1 MTVMVPALPSPV
13 VSRRFRFVSI
23 HVGRSRCTI
32 RQPRHPDAEEPRMNA
47 TLLKRLIVL
56 GLSGHCVLALATA
69 TGTQT
74 EAVDCSQ
81 VPGTQATLNAC
92 AFQDFE
98 SATAAYSAAYKT
110 LSQSVGNQQRKLLR
124 QVQTEWIQY
133 RVKACEFEKSGV
145 EGGSAAPMINW
156 QCQARM
162 TRERTAE
169 LQRFLDCKE
178 GDLSCVR
185 QPK

>member
-1 MTVMVPALPSPV
+1 
-13 VSRRFRFVSI
+13 
-23 HVGRSRCTI
+23 
-32 RQPRHPDAEEPRMNA
+32 MNA
-47 TLLKRLIVL
+47 TLLKRLFIL
-56 GLSGHCVLALATA
+56 GLTCHGALALAT
-69 TGTQT
+69 GPKP
-74 EAVDCSQ
+74 EPVDCSKT
-81 VPGTQATLNAC
+81 PGTQSALNAC

-98 SATAAYSAAYKT
+98 NATAAYSAAYKT
-110 LSQSVGNQQRKLLR
+110 LSQSVGNKQRQLLR

-133 RVKACEFEKSGV
+133 RV
-145 EGGSAAPMINW
+145 APMINW

>member
-1 MTVMVPALPSPV
+1 MKV
-13 VSRRFRFVSI
+13 
-23 HVGRSRCTI
+23 
-32 RQPRHPDAEEPRMNA
+32 
-47 TLLKRLIVL
+47 TLLKSLLI
-56 GLSGHCVLALATA
+56 LSLAGHAAIALATT
-69 TGTQT
+69 TGIPVT
-74 EAVDCSQ
+74 AMDCKQ
-81 VPGTQATLNAC
+81 VPTTQSQLNAC

-98 SATAAYSAAYKT
+98 SATAAYSATYKT

-124 QVQTEWIQY
+124 QVQTEWIRY
-133 RVKACEFEKSGV
+133 RVKACEFEKSGI

-169 LQRFLDCKE
+169 LQRFLNCKE

-185 QPK
+185 QPR

>member
-1 MTVMVPALPSPV
+1 
-13 VSRRFRFVSI
+13 
-23 HVGRSRCTI
+23 
-32 RQPRHPDAEEPRMNA
+32 MNV
-47 TLLKRLIVL
+47 TLLKRLFIL
-56 GLSGHCVLALATA
+56 GLTCQGALALATA
-69 TGTQT
+69 TGPKP
-74 EAVDCSQ
+74 EPVDCSKT
-81 VPGTQATLNAC
+81 PGTQSALNAC

-98 SATAAYSAAYKT
+98 HATAAYSAAYKT
-110 LSQSVGNQQRKLLR
+110 LSQSVGNTQRKLLR

-133 RVKACEFEKSGV
+133 RVKACEFEKSGI

-185 QPK
+185 QPR

>member
-1 MTVMVPALPSPV
+1 
-13 VSRRFRFVSI
+13 
-23 HVGRSRCTI
+23 
-32 RQPRHPDAEEPRMNA
+32 MNA
-47 TLLKRLIVL
+47 TQLKRLFIL
-56 GLSGHCVLALATA
+56 GLTCHGALALATA
-69 TGTQT
+69 TGPKP
-74 EAVDCSQ
+74 VDCSKT
-81 VPGTQATLNAC
+81 PGTQSALNAC

-98 SATAAYSAAYKT
+98 NATAAYSAAYKT
-110 LSQSVGNQQRKLLR
+110 LSQSVGNKQRQLLR

-133 RVKACEFEKSGV
+133 RVKACEFEKSGI

-185 QPK
+185 QAR

>member
-1 MTVMVPALPSPV
+1 MKT
-13 VSRRFRFVSI
+13 
-23 HVGRSRCTI
+23 
-32 RQPRHPDAEEPRMNA
+32 
-47 TLLKRLIVL
+47 TLLKHLIAL
-56 GLSGHCVLALATA
+56 GLASHCALALSTA
-69 TGTQT
+69 TGPK
-74 EAVDCSQ
+74 AAPVDCSKT
-81 VPGTQATLNAC
+81 PGTQSELNAC

-98 SATAAYSAAYKT
+98 QATATYSAAYKT
-110 LSQSVGNQQRKLLR
+110 LSQSVGNKQRQLLR

-145 EGGSAAPMINW
+145 EGGSIAPMINW

-185 QPK
+185 QPR

>member
-1 MTVMVPALPSPV
+1 MKA
-13 VSRRFRFVSI
+13 
-23 HVGRSRCTI
+23 
-32 RQPRHPDAEEPRMNA
+32 A
-47 TLLKRLIVL
+47 LLKSLFIL
-56 GLSGHCVLALATA
+56 GLTGQCVLSLATA
-69 TGTQT
+69 TGTKT

-81 VPGTQATLNAC
+81 VPGTQSALNAC
-92 AFQDFE
+92 AYQDFE
-98 SATAAYSAAYKT
+98 NATAAYSTAYKT
-110 LSQSVGNQQRKLLR
+110 LSQSVGNKQRQLLR

-133 RVKACEFEKSGV
+133 RVKACEFEKSGI

-185 QPK
+185 QPR

>member
-1 MTVMVPALPSPV
+1 MFSSLKQRCAALCMS
-13 VSRRFRFVSI
+13 
-23 HVGRSRCTI
+23 
-32 RQPRHPDAEEPRMNA
+32 
-47 TLLKRLIVL
+47 LL
-56 GLSGHCVLALATA
+56 SACALASA
-69 TGTQT
+69 SGTP
-74 EAVDCSQ
+74 APAIDCSQ
-81 VPGTQATLNAC
+81 VPGTQTALNAC

-98 SATAAYSAAYKT
+98 NATAAYSLAYKT
-110 LSQSVGNQQRKLLR
+110 LSQSVGNPQRKLLR

-133 RVKACEFEKSGV
+133 RVKACEFEKSGI

-169 LQRFLDCKE
+169 LQRFLDCQE

-185 QPK
+185 QPR

>member
-1 MTVMVPALPSPV
+1 MKA
-13 VSRRFRFVSI
+13 
-23 HVGRSRCTI
+23 
-32 RQPRHPDAEEPRMNA
+32 A
-47 TLLKRLIVL
+47 LLKSLFIL
-56 GLSGHCVLALATA
+56 GLTGHCVLSLATA
-69 TGTQT
+69 TGTKT

-81 VPGTQATLNAC
+81 VPGTQSALNAC
-92 AFQDFE
+92 AYQDFE
-98 SATAAYSAAYKT
+98 NATAAYSTAYKT
-110 LSQSVGNQQRKLLR
+110 LSQSVGNKQRQLLR

-133 RVKACEFEKSGV
+133 RVKACEFEKSGI

-185 QPK
+185 QPR

>member
-1 MTVMVPALPSPV
+1 MKTA
-13 VSRRFRFVSI
+13 
-23 HVGRSRCTI
+23 
-32 RQPRHPDAEEPRMNA
+32 
-47 TLLKRLIVL
+47 LLKRLMVV
-56 GLSGHCVLALATA
+56 GLTTQCLLALATA
-69 TGTQT
+69 TGPKP
-74 EAVDCSQ
+74 EPVDCSKT
-81 VPGTQATLNAC
+81 PGTQSDLNAC

-98 SATAAYSAAYKT
+98 QATAAYSSTYKT
-110 LSQSVGNQQRKLLR
+110 LSQSVGNKQRQLLR
-124 QVQTEWIQY
+124 QVQTEWLQY
-133 RVKACEFEKSGV
+133 RVKACEFEKSGI

-169 LQRFLDCKE
+169 LQRFLDCQE

>member
-1 MTVMVPALPSPV
+1 MKA
-13 VSRRFRFVSI
+13 
-23 HVGRSRCTI
+23 
-32 RQPRHPDAEEPRMNA
+32 A
-47 TLLKRLIVL
+47 LLKSLFIL
-56 GLSGHCVLALATA
+56 GLTSHCVLSLATA
-69 TGTQT
+69 TGTKT

-81 VPGTQATLNAC
+81 VPGTQSALNAC
-92 AFQDFE
+92 AHQDFE
-98 SATAAYSAAYKT
+98 NATAAYSAAYKT
-110 LSQSVGNQQRKLLR
+110 LSQSVGNKQRQLLR

-133 RVKACEFEKSGV
+133 RVKACEFEKSGI

-185 QPK
+185 QPR

>member
-1 MTVMVPALPSPV
+1 MKT
-13 VSRRFRFVSI
+13 
-23 HVGRSRCTI
+23 
-32 RQPRHPDAEEPRMNA
+32 
-47 TLLKRLIVL
+47 TLLKRLLAL
-56 GLSGHCVLALATA
+56 GLASHCALALATS
-69 TGTQT
+69 TGNKT
-74 EAVDCSQ
+74 EPVDCSKA
-81 VPGTQATLNAC
+81 PGTQSALNAC

-98 SATAAYSAAYKT
+98 AATAAYSTAYKT

-133 RVKACEFEKSGV
+133 RVKACEFEKSGI

-185 QPK
+185 QPR

>member
-1 MTVMVPALPSPV
+1 MK
-13 VSRRFRFVSI
+13 
-23 HVGRSRCTI
+23 
-32 RQPRHPDAEEPRMNA
+32 A
-47 TLLKRLIVL
+47 TLLKRLFVL
-56 GLSGHCVLALATA
+56 GLSCHCALALATA
-69 TGTQT
+69 TGNQS
-74 EAVDCSQ
+74 EPVDCSKT
-81 VPGTQATLNAC
+81 PGTQSALNAC

-98 SATAAYSAAYKT
+98 NASAAYSTAYKT

-124 QVQTEWIQY
+124 QVQTEWLQY
-133 RVKACEFEKSGV
+133 RVKACEFEKSGI

-156 QCQARM
+156 QCQARL

-185 QPK
+185 QPR

>member
-1 MTVMVPALPSPV
+1 MFSDLKQGCTALWLS
-13 VSRRFRFVSI
+13 
-23 HVGRSRCTI
+23 
-32 RQPRHPDAEEPRMNA
+32 
-47 TLLKRLIVL
+47 TLCA
-56 GLSGHCVLALATA
+56 GALATA
-69 TGTQT
+69 AGAPTA
-74 EAVDCSQ
+74 AVDCAK
-81 VPGTQATLNAC
+81 VPGTQMELNAC

-98 SATAAYSAAYKT
+98 AATAACSAAYRT
-110 LSQSVGNQQRKLLR
+110 LSQSVGNPQRKLLR

-133 RVKACEFEKSGV
+133 RVKACEFEKSGI

-169 LQRFLDCKE
+169 LQRFLDCQE

-185 QPK
+185 QPR

>member
-1 MTVMVPALPSPV
+1 MQT
-13 VSRRFRFVSI
+13 
-23 HVGRSRCTI
+23 
-32 RQPRHPDAEEPRMNA
+32 
-47 TLLKRLIVL
+47 TLLKNLLTL
-56 GLSGHCVLALATA
+56 GLAGHCALALATA
-69 TGTQT
+69 TGPK
-74 EAVDCSQ
+74 ADDVDCSK
-81 VPGTQATLNAC
+81 VPGTQSALNAC

-98 SATAAYSAAYKT
+98 KATAAYSATYKT
-110 LSQSVGNQQRKLLR
+110 LSQSVGNKQRQLLR
-124 QVQTEWIQY
+124 QVQTGWIQY
-133 RVKACEFEKSGV
+133 RVKACEFEKSGL

>member
-1 MTVMVPALPSPV
+1 MKT
-13 VSRRFRFVSI
+13 
-23 HVGRSRCTI
+23 
-32 RQPRHPDAEEPRMNA
+32 
-47 TLLKRLIVL
+47 TLLKRLLVL
-56 GLSGHCVLALATA
+56 GLACHCALALATA
-69 TGTQT
+69 TGTPT
-74 EAVDCSQ
+74 EAVDCSKT
-81 VPGTQATLNAC
+81 PGTQSALNAC

-98 SATAAYSAAYKT
+98 AATAAYSAVYKT

-133 RVKACEFEKSGV
+133 RVKACEFEKSGI
-145 EGGSAAPMINW
+145 EGGSAAPMVTW

-185 QPK
+185 QPR

>member
-1 MTVMVPALPSPV
+1 MKTK
-13 VSRRFRFVSI
+13 
-23 HVGRSRCTI
+23 
-32 RQPRHPDAEEPRMNA
+32 
-47 TLLKRLIVL
+47 LLKRLLAL
-56 GLSGHCVLALATA
+56 GLVSHGALALATA
-69 TGTQT
+69 TGNQT
-74 EAVDCSQ
+74 EPVDCSKT
-81 VPGTQATLNAC
+81 PGTQSALNAC

-98 SATAAYSAAYKT
+98 TATAAYSAAYKT
-110 LSQSVGNQQRKLLR
+110 LSQSVGNPQRKLLR

-133 RVKACEFEKSGV
+133 RVKACEFEKSGI

-162 TRERTAE
+162 TRERTAK
-169 LQRFLDCKE
+169 LQRFLDCQE

>member
-1 MTVMVPALPSPV
+1 MKS
-13 VSRRFRFVSI
+13 
-23 HVGRSRCTI
+23 
-32 RQPRHPDAEEPRMNA
+32 
-47 TLLKRLIVL
+47 TLLKHLIAL
-56 GLSGHCVLALATA
+56 GLASHCALALSTATA
-69 TGTQT
+69 PQ
-74 EAVDCSQ
+74 AAPVDCSKT
-81 VPGTQATLNAC
+81 PGTQSALNAC

-98 SATAAYSAAYKT
+98 QATAVLSAAYKT
-110 LSQSVGNQQRKLLR
+110 LSQSVGNKQRQLLR
-124 QVQTEWIQY
+124 QVQTEWLQY

-145 EGGSAAPMINW
+145 EGGSIAPMINW

-169 LQRFLDCKE
+169 LQRFLDCQE

>member
-1 MTVMVPALPSPV
+1 MTSA
-13 VSRRFRFVSI
+13 
-23 HVGRSRCTI
+23 
-32 RQPRHPDAEEPRMNA
+32 
-47 TLLKRLIVL
+47 LLKSLFIL
-56 GLSGHCVLALATA
+56 GLTGHGVLALATA
-69 TGTQT
+69 TGTPT

-81 VPGTQATLNAC
+81 VPGTQAALNAC

-98 SATAAYSAAYKT
+98 SATAAYSLAYKT
-110 LSQSVGNQQRKLLR
+110 LSQSVGNPQRKLLR

-133 RVKACEFEKSGV
+133 RVKACEFEKSGI

-169 LQRFLDCKE
+169 LQRFLDCQE

-185 QPK
+185 QPR

>member
-1 MTVMVPALPSPV
+1 M
-13 VSRRFRFVSI
+13 
-23 HVGRSRCTI
+23 H
-32 RQPRHPDAEEPRMNA
+32 A
-47 TLLKRLIVL
+47 TLLKSLFIV
-56 GLSGHCVLALATA
+56 GLTSHCLLSLATA
-69 TGTQT
+69 PSTKPET
-74 EAVDCSQ
+74 VDCSR
-81 VPGTQATLNAC
+81 VPGTQSGLNAC
-92 AFQDFE
+92 AYQDFE
-98 SATAAYSAAYKT
+98 NATAAYSATYRT
-110 LSQSVGNQQRKLLR
+110 LSQSVGNKQRQLLR

-169 LQRFLDCKE
+169 LQQYLDCKE